1 MEFVERYV
9 YADKVSATVYGNHM
23 KINLNGTG
31 GRVPYALIEV
41 VSIIISDDVDHQ
53 GIILSMEEDVPNFN
67 STRNK
72 GTVMALVGLDSLQGA
87 NYHYSLVGQGTKALT
102 YGSLENVVLT
112 VTNTAGAAIVVNSLD
127 SISILFKCSYPK
139 PNEIQDTFRQ
149 QIPLPSRV

>member
-9 YADKVSATVYGNHM
+9 YADKVSATVYGNHI
-23 KINLNGTG
+23 KVNLNGTG
-31 GRVPYALIEV
+31 GRVPYALVEV

-53 GIILSMEEDVPNFN
+53 GIVLSMEEDVPNFN

-72 GTVMALVGLDSLQGA
+72 GTVLALVGLDALQGA

-112 VTNTAGAAIVVNSLD
+112 ITNTAGGSIVVNSLD
-127 SISILFKCSYPK
+127 SISILFKCSYPR
-139 PNEIQDTFRQ
+139 PDEIQDTFRT

>member
-1 MEFVERYV
+1 MEFVDRYV
-9 YADKVSATVYGNHM
+9 YADKVSATVYGSHM
-23 KINLNGTG
+23 KVNLNGTG

-41 VSIIISDDVDHQ
+41 VSIVISDDVDHQ
-53 GIILSMEEDVPNFN
+53 GIVLSMEEDVPNFN

-72 GTVMALVGLDSLQGA
+72 GTVLALVGLDALQGA

-112 VTNTAGAAIVVNSLD
+112 VTNTAAGSVVINSLD
-127 SISILFKCSYPK
+127 AISILFKISYPR
-139 PNEIQDTFRQ
+139 PNEIQDTFST

>member
-9 YADKVSATVYGNHM
+9 YADKISATVYGNHI
-23 KINLNGTG
+23 KVNLNGTG
-31 GRVPYALIEV
+31 GRVPYALVEV

-53 GIILSMEEDVPNFN
+53 GIVLSMEEDVPNFN

-72 GTVMALVGLDSLQGA
+72 GTVLALVGLDALQGA

-102 YGSLENVVLT
+102 YGSLESIVLT
-112 VTNTAGAAIVVNSLD
+112 VTNTAGGSIVVSSLD

-139 PNEIQDTFRQ
+139 PDEIQDTFRT
-149 QIPLPSRV
+149 QIALPSRV

>member
-9 YADKVSATVYGNHM
+9 YADKVSATVYGNHI

-41 VSIIISDDVDHQ
+41 VSIVISDDVDHQ
-53 GIILSMEEDVPNFN
+53 GIVLSMEEDVPNFN

-72 GTVMALVGLDSLQGA
+72 GTVLALVGLDALQGA

-112 VTNTAGAAIVVNSLD
+112 ITNTAGGSIVVNSLD
-127 SISILFKCSYPK
+127 SISILFKCSYPR
-139 PNEIQDTFRQ
+139 PDEIQDTFRT

>member
-9 YADKVSATVYGNHM
+9 YADKVSATVYGNHI
-23 KINLNGTG
+23 KVNLNGTG
-31 GRVPYALIEV
+31 GRVPYALVEV

-53 GIILSMEEDVPNFN
+53 GIVLSMEEDVPNFN

-72 GTVMALVGLDSLQGA
+72 GTVLALVGLDALQGA

-112 VTNTAGAAIVVNSLD
+112 ITNTAGGSIVVSSLD
-127 SISILFKCSYPK
+127 SISILFKCSYPR
-139 PNEIQDTFRQ
+139 PDEIQDTFRT

>member
-9 YADKVSATVYGNHM
+9 YADKVSATVYGNHI
-23 KINLNGTG
+23 KINLNGTS

-41 VSIIISDDVDHQ
+41 VSIVISDDVDHQ
-53 GIILSMEEDVPNFN
+53 GIVLSMEEDVPNFN

-72 GTVMALVGLDSLQGA
+72 GTVLALVGLDALQGA

-112 VTNTAGAAIVVNSLD
+112 ITNTAGGSIVVNSLD
-127 SISILFKCSYPK
+127 SISILFKCSYPR
-139 PNEIQDTFRQ
+139 PDEIQDTFRT

>member
-9 YADKVSATVYGNHM
+9 YADKVSATVYGNHI
-23 KINLNGTG
+23 KVNLNGTG

-41 VSIIISDDVDHQ
+41 VSIVISDDVDHQ
-53 GIILSMEEDVPNFN
+53 GIVLSMEEDVPNFN

-72 GTVMALVGLDSLQGA
+72 GTVLALVGLDALQGA

-112 VTNTAGAAIVVNSLD
+112 ITNTAGGSIVVNSLD

-139 PNEIQDTFRQ
+139 PDEIQDTFRT

>member
-1 MEFVERYV
+1 MEFVDRYV
-9 YADKVSATVYGNHM
+9 YADKVSATVYGNNI
-23 KINLNGTG
+23 KVNLNGTG

-41 VSIIISDDVDHQ
+41 VSIVISDDVDHQ
-53 GIILSMEEDVPNFN
+53 GIILSMDEDVPNFN

-72 GTVMALVGLDSLQGA
+72 GTVLALVGLDALQGA

-112 VTNTAGAAIVVNSLD
+112 VTNTSATPVVVNSLD
-127 SISILFKCSYPK
+127 AISILFKISYPR
-139 PNEIQDTFRQ
+139 PNEIQDTFST